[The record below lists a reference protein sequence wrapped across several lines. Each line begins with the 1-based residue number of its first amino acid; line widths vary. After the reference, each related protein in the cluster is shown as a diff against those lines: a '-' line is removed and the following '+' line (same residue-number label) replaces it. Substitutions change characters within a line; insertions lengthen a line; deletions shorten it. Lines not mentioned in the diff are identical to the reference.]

1 MQSFLL
7 RRLRLVGG
15 ERDADL
21 PFALSETSI
30 PLGGLLFDLS
40 CPWCAFGDVGDVLA
54 LADNP
59 TNNAYLLN
67 VCRWFTCLPV
77 FLYPLLQH
85 FTGNGEG
92 LSNWQA
98 LFLLCFL
105 DFCIAPCR
113 SRTSNILIKT
123 S

>member
-77 FLYPLLQH
+77 FVVSPVATLHWKWGGIVKLAGVVPVVFLRLLYCPLS
-85 FTGNGEG
+85 E
-92 LSNWQA
+92 SNQQYT
-98 LFLLCFL
+98 
-105 DFCIAPCR
+105 D
-113 SRTSNILIKT
+113 
-123 S
+123 